1 MSSGSPATRHR
12 LLVAARS
19 LIEERGCGVGL
30 GEIGRRAGVSRQ
42 AVYLHWASKADLL
55 TDLVAWVEEQE
66 DLGRLLEP
74 VWSAETGETA
84 LERLID
90 AGAVFEPRIQALAG
104 AMRRAVDLDP
114 AIDALTR
121 DRMTQRYEA
130 MRGVVARI
138 EGEGRLAPGWDLD
151 TAAAFVWALTTP
163 VVFDLL
169 VDQRGW
175 SAEQWAASTKKLLR
189 DAIVRR

>member
-1 MSSGSPATRHR
+1 
-12 LLVAARS
+12 
-19 LIEERGCGVGL
+19 
-30 GEIGRRAGVSRQ
+30 VSRQ

-66 DLGRLLEP
+66 DLGGLLEP
-74 VWSAETGETA
+74 VWSAETGEQA
-84 LERLID
+84 LDRLID
-90 AGAVFEPRIQALAG
+90 VGAVFEPRIQALAG

-114 AIDALTR
+114 MIEALTR
-121 DRMTQRYEA
+121 DRMVRRYEA

-138 EGEGRLAPGWDLD
+138 EGEGRLAPGWDVD

-189 DAIVRR
+189 DAIVGR